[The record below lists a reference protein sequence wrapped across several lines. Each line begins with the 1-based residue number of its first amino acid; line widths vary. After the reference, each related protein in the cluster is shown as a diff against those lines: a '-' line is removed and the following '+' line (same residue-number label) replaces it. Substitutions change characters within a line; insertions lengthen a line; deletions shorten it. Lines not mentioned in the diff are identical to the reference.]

1 MQLLREFTAGQLLD
15 TQEVSEVVFAAQT
28 KFITATET
36 GFIDTSRLNV
46 L

>member
-1 MQLLREFTAGQLLD
+1 MQLLREPITGQLLG

-28 KFITATET
+28 KFITATEAV
-36 GFIDTSRLNV
+36 FIDTSWLNV